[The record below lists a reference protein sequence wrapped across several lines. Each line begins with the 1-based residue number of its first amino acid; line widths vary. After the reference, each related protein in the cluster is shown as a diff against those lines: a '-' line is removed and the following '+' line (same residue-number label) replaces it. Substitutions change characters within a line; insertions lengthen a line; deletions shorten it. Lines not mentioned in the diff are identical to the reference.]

1 MFEQWT
7 MPPFKVTLR
16 LLATHGGGE
25 IYELITGSDRF
36 GHEVDGG
43 FMQLIQGKEE
53 ALKRFEAEKQ
63 RIMVRVAKI
72 AMRHE

>member
-7 MPPFKVTLR
+7 MPPFRVTLR
-16 LLATHGGGE
+16 KLHYRTD

-43 FMQLIQGKEE
+43 FMQLIQGEEE
-53 ALKRFEAEKQ
+53 ARKRFEAEKQ
-63 RIMVRVAKI
+63 RIMVKIAKI
-72 AMRHE
+72 AMGVE

>member
-1 MFEQWT
+1 MIFQQWT
-7 MPPFKVTLR
+7 MPPFRVTLR
-16 LLATHGGGE
+16 KLIQSGD

-36 GHEVDGG
+36 GHEVDG

-63 RIMVRVAKI
+63 RIMVKVAKI